1 MLVSVFD
8 ALALI
13 RLRRTLF
20 ANFGCELT
28 YLLLVGTGNYDFID
42 TSIPPSARKSG
53 LRERFFAF

>member
-28 YLLLVGTGNYDFID
+28 YLLLVGTGNYDLLGAG
-42 TSIPPSARKSG
+42 TSIVIPSTSG
-53 LRERFFAF
+53 TIT

>member
-28 YLLLVGTGNYDFID
+28 YLLLVGTGNYDFIGCRYLYCD
-42 TSIPPSARKSG
+42 TVNLG
-53 LRERFFAF
+53 NDYLM